1 MTIKHVTSFN
11 GKQRVRV
18 NRSERDPPYLANVVK
33 GVATQLVPNG
43 VSYGGAP
50 EPKPEDANSVVG
62 VRPVSRW
69 WHENE
74 IWPGANKS
82 GNRSGE

>member
-11 GKQRVRV
+11 GKQRVRI

-43 VSYGGAP
+43 VSYGGTP
-50 EPKPEDANSVVG
+50 EPKPEDTNSVVG

-74 IWPGANKS
+74 AWPK